1 MARIED
7 IARAVLSGDA
17 LQVRSLV
24 QELGEQVTDLGT
36 VARPRS
42 TDEQTLVVAAA
53 IIELLAQR
61 AGQNA
66 PAWTQDIGSLAE
78 PRYLVKAADR
88 MPHLRELCRRES
100 PEPLRRRGLLA
111 PPNYLSAA

>member
-36 VARPRS
+36 
-42 TDEQTLVVAAA
+42 
-53 IIELLAQR
+53 
-61 AGQNA
+61 
-66 PAWTQDIGSLAE
+66 
-78 PRYLVKAADR
+78 
-88 MPHLRELCRRES
+88 
-100 PEPLRRRGLLA
+100 A
-111 PPNYLSAA
+111 PPTATNSICTPRALAVSPSRVSAVWISFLPSVAIGHCH